1 MIFHSLYLN
10 NFRNYLNLEF
20 NFHPQVTRIVG
31 DNAQGKTNLLEAL
44 YFLSHGNSFR
54 TAQRVDLIR
63 YDVDTAI
70 IRARASTSGLVDDY
84 CAEIKRERNRF
95 VHNGKAAVR
104 PNHEWP
110 YVILFAPE
118 ETLLFHGEPG
128 RRRDYLD
135 AFITGL
141 DDGYHITL
149 RNFRRVLQQRNRML
163 QQAEG
168 LWSPQLRDQLVPW
181 TEQLIEY
188 GSAIVQSRRQWVEVL
203 NACLP
208 SVHGAFA
215 SGDGA
220 LQLVYLP
227 SVGDAQEFRDRLAQ
241 RFEEEVA
248 RKMTV
253 VGPQRDDCIATLAGV
268 DLKHFGSQGQHRSVV
283 ISLKLV
289 EVQLVISRRGR
300 PPILL
305 LDDVASELDPGRI
318 DAFFAAIHGMQC
330 QIIVST
336 VHVADRMFR
345 PDAGSET
352 ITIHQ
357 GAVFNPPNVAIS
369 L

>member
-1 MIFHSLYLN
+1 MRIQTLSLGD
-10 NFRNYLNLEF
+10 FRNYQTLELA
-20 NFHPQVTRIVG
+20 FHPQVTRIVG

-54 TAQRVDLIR
+54 TAQRVDMIR
-63 YDVDTAI
+63 HDVDTAI

-95 VHNGKAAVR
+95 VRNGKAAVR

-128 RRRDYLD
+128 RRRAYLD

-141 DDGYHITL
+141 DDGYHTTL

-163 QQAEG
+163 QQADG
-168 LWSPQLRDQLVPW
+168 QWSPQLRDQLVPW

-188 GSAIVQSRRQWVEVL
+188 GSAIVQARRQWVEIL
-203 NACLP
+203 NARLP

-215 SGDGA
+215 GGDGT

-227 SVGDAQEFRDRLAQ
+227 SIGDAQEFRDRLAQ

-253 VGPQRDDCIATLAGV
+253 VGPQRDDCTATLAGV

-289 EVQLVISRRGR
+289 EVQLVIAQRGH

-318 DAFFAAIHGMQC
+318 DAFFSAIHGMQC

-336 VHVADRMFR
+336 VHVADRLFR